1 MYAIK
6 KIILIIEDGRVRYSM
21 NGWYPLLA
29 TRQFLSPLIHIRL
42 GYFHK
47 WLIYWKLLA
56 FNCKTNRRPTDRTID
71 RRARIY
77 YCSVFAYVLIF
88 GWIIFILSIELRAV
102 RWIIDMPIRLAQLHT
117 HTHSHCHLFAFNC
130 WLIPQNSDP
139 SFQFRIM
146 CLHLCY
152 FSIIKS
158 SLLTALEYYYSM

>member
-6 KIILIIEDGRVRYSM
+6 KKILIIEDGRVRYSM

-102 RWIIDMPIRLAQLHT
+102 RWIIDMPIRLAQSHT
-117 HTHSHCHLFAFNC
+117 HTHTLALPLVCFQLLIDSTEFRSKFSISNYVFAFV
-130 WLIPQNSDP
+130 
-139 SFQFRIM
+139 
-146 CLHLCY
+146 
-152 FSIIKS
+152 
-158 SLLTALEYYYSM
+158 LLLDY